1 MSEARCSTA
10 LRFAINLGN
19 PVLAFI
25 SPSGEPEGISVALA
39 RRIAQALGAEAQF
52 TTYPTAG
59 SVVAAA
65 QAGEWD
71 IAFLARDPARAQTLR
86 FTESYITIQG
96 TMMVAAEAD
105 VRSVAQMDSEGLT
118 INVGKGA
125 AYDLWLTRNFSRAV
139 LLRQASSQAA
149 IDAFLNG
156 EGDAVAG
163 IRQPLEKAA
172 RQNAGYRVL
181 EDNFTQ
187 IEQAVCVPLGDERYF
202 AEIAGLINQLKESGE
217 AERIIN
223 ENMNDG

>member
-1 MSEARCSTA
+1 MSEARHASV

-25 SPSGEPEGISVALA
+25 APSGEPQGISVALA
-39 RRIAQALGAEAQF
+39 RRIAQALGAEAHF

-65 QAGEWD
+65 QSGEWD
-71 IAFLARDPARAQTLR
+71 IAFLARDPERAKTLR
-86 FTESYITIQG
+86 FTEGYITIQG
-96 TMMVAAEAD
+96 TMMVAADAGAE
-105 VRSVAQMDSEGLT
+105 SVTQMDVNGMA
-118 INVGKGA
+118 INVGKDA
-125 AYDLWLTRNFSRAV
+125 AYDLWLTRNFSRAA
-139 LLRQASSQAA
+139 LLRQTSSQAA
-149 IDAFLNG
+149 IEAFLNG

-202 AEIAGLINQLKESGE
+202 TEIAGLIDSLRESGE
-217 AERIIN
+217 IVPLINANLN
-223 ENMNDG
+223 EN